1 MNSMKFQNICPER
14 DRQTEKGWIKKE
26 RKTILLLLDNFLSS
40 ETLETEN
47 LTKERRNSVSS
58 WQADLSAS
66 YFRFLCD
73 FDSHARDRLLAV
85 RIMDL
90 AKCHISMVPCSFS
103 ELLTS
108 THHTPGSVLGSE
120 DTAVNTTMC

>member
-1 MNSMKFQNICPER
+1 MKFQNICPER
-14 DRQTEKGWIKKE
+14 DRQTERGWIKKE
-26 RKTILLLLDNFLSS
+26 RKMILLLLDNFLSS

-73 FDSHARDRLLAV
+73 FDSHARDRLLVV

-90 AKCHISMVPCSFS
+90 AKCYISMV
-103 ELLTS
+103 
-108 THHTPGSVLGSE
+108 
-120 DTAVNTTMC
+120 